1 MTNTSFAK
9 IALALAIAVPGV
21 ASAQSVSLE
30 SLTSVFSNAVGGT
43 NVSYSLPGDLSTVR
57 WGTPNSP
64 NVNQS
69 GYNFLRRD
77 VPLVIDLSSG
87 SNSFFLGTFTHLN
100 YPIGVNTSITG
111 VDLNLTLAFADAEPT
126 SFSEFFMINHNET
139 TNTGNGCCSDIVT
152 FGGPGS
158 GTSFVV
164 DGKSYFLSLK
174 GFSDS
179 QTEFNG
185 TSEFVT
191 TEGAVNDAF
200 LWADIALVVPE
211 PASFA
216 LSMFGLAGLGVV
228 ARRRRN
234 A

>member
-1 MTNTSFAK
+1 MTKTSFTK
-9 IALALAIAVPGV
+9 IALALAIVVPGV
-21 ASAQSVSLE
+21 ASAQSVTLNDLS
-30 SLTSVFSNAVGGT
+30 SVFSGAVGGT
-43 NVSYSLPGDLSTVR
+43 NVSYSAPGDLSTVR
-57 WGTPNSP
+57 WGTLNPGRE
-64 NVNQS
+64 NQS
-69 GYNFLRRD
+69 GYDFMRRD
-77 VPLVIDLSSG
+77 VPLLIDLTSG
-87 SNSFFLGTFTHLN
+87 SNSFFLGTFTHQN
-100 YPIGVNTSITG
+100 FPIQGGTSITS
-111 VDLNLTLAFADAEPT
+111 VALNLDLEFADAAPMT
-126 SFSEFFMINHNET
+126 FTEFFTINHNET
-139 TNTGNGCCSDIVT
+139 TNTGGGCCSDIVT

-164 DGKSYFLSLK
+164 DGRNYFLSLR

-185 TSEFVT
+185 TNEFVT
-191 TEGAVNDAF
+191 TEGQANDAF
-200 LWADIALVVPE
+200 LWADIALIVPE